1 MATMSPNSAQDL
13 AHRKNAAAAAEK
25 AQSARLL
32 GAKHIPFKSKKLA
45 ITAIHASLLY
55 AAATW
60 ETLTTQQME
69 AFSVAYVSPVRRAV
83 GGAWCP
89 KQNVKPMA
97 RREAMTKAEV
107 LWPETA
113 ILLARLRSLPRLV
126 KAPVTLLALLQTP
139 AAAEWQQTMKDDL
152 NAMRAHLP
160 KLLKALPSPNED
172 PVPWLRLVYDFS
184 QTMEATDEARSQ
196 GSIGGASRHLYAGLQ
211 GSR

>member
-1 MATMSPNSAQDL
+1 MAPNSAQGL
-13 AHRKNAAAAAEK
+13 AHRKNAADAAEK
-25 AQSARLL
+25 AQSTRLL
-32 GAKHIPFKSKKLA
+32 GAKLL
-45 ITAIHASLLY
+45 ITAIHTSLLY

-60 ETLTTQQME
+60 ETLTPPQMDT
-69 AFSVAYVSPVRRAV
+69 FSVAYVSPVRRAV

-139 AAAEWQQTMKDDL
+139 AAAEWQQTMKDDC
-152 NAMRAHLP
+152 
-160 KLLKALPSPNED
+160 
-172 PVPWLRLVYDFS
+172 
-184 QTMEATDEARSQ
+184 
-196 GSIGGASRHLYAGLQ
+196 
-211 GSR
+211 